1 MSLVFQHGNGKNR
14 LWPIYGSF
22 ERKRVKAAL
31 STILSVNIIKI
42 ICYNR
47 LVFEDKTR
55 QDSTLLSLKHLNVSM
70 KYIHTTDER
79 PPTLMARNYHSLFN
93 FLFTYLFS
101 IKFRYYF
108 ISFFLILTC
117 TYPYSYHLV
126 LTATYMCR
134 PYITLIVNRVDEI
147 VKKL

>member
-1 MSLVFQHGNGKNR
+1 MSLVFQHGNGKKTLLTHIWVIR
-14 LWPIYGSF
+14 T
-22 ERKRVKAAL
+22 KRVKAAL
-31 STILSVNIIKI
+31 STILSVYIIKI

-47 LVFEDKTR
+47 VVFEDKTR
-55 QDSTLLSLKHLNVSM
+55 QDSTLLSLKHLNVNM

-79 PPTLMARNYHSLFN
+79 PSTLMARNYHSLFN

-108 ISFFLILTC
+108 IPFFLILIC
-117 TYPYSYHLV
+117 TYPYSYNLV
-126 LTATYMCR
+126 LTATYLCR
-134 PYITLIVNRVDEI
+134 PYLTLIVNRVDEI